1 MTRELIG
8 CRIYIV
14 FVTYIQA
21 CYLLMVPERP
31 GGGGCGSGASQ
42 STLFTWIGV
51 RSTIIDRSSADELA
65 TKIIKV
71 GGG

>member
-1 MTRELIG
+1 MREFIG
-8 CRIYIV
+8 CNIYII
-14 FVTYIQA
+14 FSTYIQA
-21 CYLLMVPERP
+21 CYLLMVPDRS
-31 GGGGCGSGASQ
+31 GGGDRGSGASQ

-71 GGG
+71 G